1 MRKQFALAASIMA
14 FVLVFSSC
22 AANTSSAEGGAVGGP
37 TYPVNIVIDN
47 NLSNLQAVTIY
58 IARESGGRQ
67 MLGSVES
74 GRKHTFTYNASNG
87 PHTLSARRGS
97 GQRDIE
103 SERIQFGGPTI
114 VTWHLSQNQVVVGN

>member
-1 MRKQFALAASIMA
+1 MRKKFAFAASIMA
-14 FVLVFSSC
+14 IVLVFSSC
-22 AANTSSAEGGAVGGP
+22 AANTQGSADTAGGGP
-37 TYPVNIVIDN
+37 TYPVSIVIDN

-87 PHTLSARRGS
+87 VHTLSARRGS
-97 GQRDIE
+97 GQQDIV
-103 SERIQFGGPTI
+103 SERLQFGGPMT

>member
-14 FVLVFSSC
+14 LVLVFSSC
-22 AANTSSAEGGAVGGP
+22 AANSSQTSADAGP
-37 TYPVNIVIDN
+37 TYPVSIVIDN

-87 PHTLSARRGS
+87 VHTLSARRGS
-97 GQRDIE
+97 GQQDIT
-103 SERIQFGGPTI
+103 SERLQFGGSMT

>member
-1 MRKQFALAASIMA
+1 MRKPFALAASILA
-14 FVLVFSSC
+14 LVLVFSSC
-22 AANTSSAEGGAVGGP
+22 ATTNQSGDAVSAGGP
-37 TYPVNIVIDN
+37 TYPVSINIDN

-87 PHTLSARRGS
+87 VHTLSARRGS
-97 GQRDIE
+97 GQQDIT
-103 SERIQFGGPTI
+103 SERIQFAGPMA

>member
-1 MRKQFALAASIMA
+1 MRKQFALAASILA
-14 FVLVFSSC
+14 LVLVFSSC
-22 AANTSSAEGGAVGGP
+22 AANTGETSADAGP
-37 TYPVNIVIDN
+37 TYPVSIVIDN

-87 PHTLSARRGS
+87 VHTLSARRGS
-97 GQRDIE
+97 GQQDIT
-103 SERIQFGGPTI
+103 SERLQFAGSTV
-114 VTWHLSQNQVVVGN
+114 VTWHLSQNQVIVGN